1 MSSNSI
7 EALGEI
13 IGKIHAACD
22 EKHGWIKDKE
32 VAHWLI
38 DNIANRIVVVQ
49 NQISNS
55 ADEPDSGC
63 AGTVE
68 KKDFV
73 LFDKYR
79 IEHTDGTPLEGKRYF
94 VLRLDSE
101 KPEEK
106 ARVSAAMSA
115 YLGKDPDRA
124 IQMLHKVHDWLGMV
138 IRDGKCDDHCS
149 ECIGASD
156 MADDVW
162 DVLHPEG
169 VPIDKKCETAQ
180 KQEAVSP
187 VPSVVRRFH
196 NLLCDQLGVNEYQ
209 ISDDASFVDDLGADS
224 LDCVEILMAAEEEFG
239 IAIPE
244 EDAENIKTVGQA
256 IEYLKSRCSDMRVD
270 DGYGRL

>member
-1 MSSNSI
+1 MNQNPI

-22 EKHGWIKDKE
+22 EKHGWIKDRE
-32 VAHWLI
+32 VADWLV

-115 YLGKDPDRA
+115 YLGKEPDRA

-169 VPIDKKCETAQ
+169 VPIDKKLETAQ

-196 NLLCDQLGVNEYQ
+196 DLLCDQLGVNEYK